1 MATLSRS
8 VDDVYM
14 EEDFYLFEYFHSE
27 YDSQKVRFKILETLR
42 KWLCRGLS
50 ATAKG
55 TCTQAIGEAIAHWKS
70 ESKYV
75 LRTGL
80 I

>member
-1 MATLSRS
+1 
-8 VDDVYM
+8 M

-27 YDSQKVRFKILETLR
+27 YDSQKVRLKFLETLR
-42 KWLCRGLS
+42 QWVRRDLS
-50 ATAKG
+50 AKTKG
-55 TCTQAIGEAIAHWKS
+55 TCTQVIGEKIVHWKS